1 MRPAW
6 ASRPGPGRFR
16 RMPLRVNEIF
26 HSLQGESTHVGR
38 PCVFVRLTYCDL
50 RCRFCDSEYA
60 FFEGIERPLDEIVAE
75 VASYGCRL
83 VEITGG
89 EPLIQRETNELMRR
103 LLAARHE
110 VLLETSGAWSVEGVP
125 EGVRIIMDLK
135 TPGSGMVARNRWENL
150 RHLDADDEIK
160 FVICDRA
167 DYEWARGVVGEHGL
181 VDRHAVLFSPAWGEV
196 DPADLAEWILTDRL
210 PVRMQLQIHKYIW
223 SPTARGV

>member
-1 MRPAW
+1 
-6 ASRPGPGRFR
+6 
-16 RMPLRVNEIF
+16 MPLRVNEIF

>member
-1 MRPAW
+1 
-6 ASRPGPGRFR
+6 
-16 RMPLRVNEIF
+16 MPLRVNEIF
-26 HSLQGESTHVGR
+26 HSIQGESTHVGR

-103 LLAARHE
+103 LLAAGHE
-110 VLLETSGAWSVEGVP
+110 VLLETSGAWSVEEVP

-181 VDRHAVLFSPAWGEV
+181 SDRHAVLFSPAWGEV
-196 DPADLAEWILTDRL
+196 DPAELAEWILADRL

-223 SPTARGV
+223 SPTARGD